1 MAEINLNIL
10 TQAQPQKADKVIYND
25 LRLDLVL
32 GFTENNPL
40 AKDREIR
47 DILDD
52 VNVEAIRNA
61 FVNLLITSPGEK
73 PLNPTFG
80 INFGDLLFLPV
91 TEERADAIGTGMI
104 DTIAAN
110 EPRVRIINLTIT
122 PDVENHSYICN
133 FTYTIPRFGDA
144 KFNLSGNLSRS
155 GFSV

>member
-10 TQAQPQKADKVIYND
+10 TQTQPQKEDKVIYND

-32 GFTENNPL
+32 GYTENNPL
-40 AKDREIR
+40 AKDREVR

-52 VNVEAIRNA
+52 VNVEAIQNA
-61 FVNLLITSPGEK
+61 FINLLTTSPGEK

-91 TEERADAIGTGMI
+91 TEERADAIGTGII

-110 EPRVRIINLTIT
+110 EPRVKIINLTIT
-122 PDVENHSYICN
+122 PDIDNHSYICD
-133 FTYTIPRFGDA
+133 FTYTIPRFSGE
-144 KFNLSGNLSRS
+144 KLNLSGSLSRS

>member
-10 TQAQPQKADKVIYND
+10 TQAQPQKENKVIYND

-32 GFTENNPL
+32 GYTNNDPL
-40 AKDREIR
+40 DKGKEVR
-47 DILDD
+47 DLLDD
-52 VNVEAIRNA
+52 VNVEAIQNA
-61 FVNLLITSPGEK
+61 FINLITTSPGEK

-91 TEERADAIGTGMI
+91 TEERADAIGTGII
-104 DTIAAN
+104 DNIAAN
-110 EPRVRIINLTIT
+110 EPRVNIINLTIT
-122 PDVENHSYICN
+122 PDIGDHSYICN
-133 FTYTIPRFGDA
+133 FTYSIPRFKGA